1 MAQNQVSLG
10 STMARLLDRI
20 GVCHT
25 LGCGIPVPRQSQD
38 FAAMSSYGH
47 SRSSMSHRRS
57 SVSSSVA
64 GASTALR
71 NDAILYLTI
80 LSARELRDVQTL
92 GEQDP
97 YCSVYLT
104 TGGKE
109 QEKAAFKTDT
119 HDNGGA

>member
-1 MAQNQVSLG
+1 MS
-10 STMARLLDRI
+10 RL
-20 GVCHT
+20 
-25 LGCGIPVPRQSQD
+25 
-38 FAAMSSYGH
+38 
-47 SRSSMSHRRS
+47 

-64 GASTALR
+64 AVPTALR

-80 LSARELRDVQTL
+80 MSGRELKKVQTL

-104 TGGKE
+104 TGGIE

-119 HDNGGA
+119 HDNGGTATAIGCVRYRKQIQSDSIERC